1 MEAQMVS
8 LRDRF
13 LFSIGFGLVVGT
25 AMLFYNPF
33 VLTENNNDPNIS
45 RVNQSDPNCVN
56 ILELNSRKFR
66 AAKQGSA
73 GLNSNGKFYISSA
86 PDASSRYRNIVI
98 ECQDE
103 EEANEL
109 ATSLQV
115 PYWTLIDPEA
125 IKGYTESE
133 NLVTLQP
140 EDKGFFLLSTLNE
153 YLELTVPD
161 EDIGKP
167 FLFFYPFE
175 VTDNMD
181 DTYATQL
188 FYSRYE
194 N

>member
-1 MEAQMVS
+1 MIS

-13 LFSIGFGLVVGT
+13 LFAIGFGLVVGT
-25 AMLFYNPF
+25 AMLFYNSF
-33 VLTENNNDPNIS
+33 VLNEDINDPNIS
-45 RVNQSDPNCVN
+45 KVNQSDPNCVN

-66 AAKQGSA
+66 VAKQDSA
-73 GLNSNGKFYISSA
+73 GLSSNGKFYITSA
-86 PDASSRYRNIVI
+86 PEATSRYRNIVI
-98 ECQDE
+98 ECQDK
-103 EEANEL
+103 EEAIEL

-125 IKGYTESE
+125 IKGYTETE
-133 NLVTLQP
+133 NLVTLRP
-140 EDKGFFLLSTLNE
+140 EEKGFFLLSTRNE
-153 YLELTVPD
+153 YLELSVPD
-161 EDIGKP
+161 EDVGKP

-188 FYSRYE
+188 FYSKYE